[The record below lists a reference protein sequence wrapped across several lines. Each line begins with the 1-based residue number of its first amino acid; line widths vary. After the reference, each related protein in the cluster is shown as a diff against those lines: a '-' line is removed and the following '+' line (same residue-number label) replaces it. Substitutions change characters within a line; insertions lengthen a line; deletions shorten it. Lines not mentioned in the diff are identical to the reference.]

1 MHQFLSEFPPPP
13 TTKVPIGVLHVMNA
27 AAPNTIFVMFP
38 KSSFINDKIK
48 QSTETAKEK
57 KDYYYKYSNN
67 NYCSINIC
75 YFFINKK

>member
-38 KSSFINDKIK
+38 KSSFINVSPVSPLNPYGLEFDV
-48 QSTETAKEK
+48 TPNFA
-57 KDYYYKYSNN
+57 
-67 NYCSINIC
+67 
-75 YFFINKK
+75 